1 MKKACMFQCRRGQS
15 QLNSDD
21 LELALSS
28 GGSAAV
34 LAGVGT
40 VAACELAGITKWRR
54 LFGVSGGAIVTA
66 LLACGMKS
74 SQLLRVAL
82 EHDFDKLIS
91 FGGGLMSP
99 IFACF
104 GASVPQPSHPD
115 WTESRFTGLY
125 GSAGLGQIIENY
137 ASSFGLDKQ
146 WPENFS
152 TLATTK
158 NGSPVVFN
166 KDGVFLIDKRSG
178 KETVL
183 SNSPAPLGL
192 AVRASAT
199 IPGVIAALRYKGI
212 HLFDGAL
219 TEDGFCPVGINIRRF
234 GARPDHVL
242 ACRVGEPSLKPMM
255 GRFYRWARRIWFIS
269 PHFNWGDETTGVME
283 VHPQIDHVHTL
294 KFRLT
299 QDEKWYGIMVSFEA
313 CLNRLAFAGLLHS
326 DRLTAARELMAKVGF
341 WRDRNPSQCKKKP
354 QPLADSASRVFKEYG
369 LL

>member
-1 MKKACMFQCRRGQS
+1 MFQCRRGAS
-15 QLNSDD
+15 QLNLDD

-40 VAACELAGITKWRR
+40 VAACEFAGIAKWRR
-54 LFGVSGGAIVTA
+54 LFGVSGGAIVSA

-74 SQLLRVAL
+74 PQLLRVAL
-82 EHDFDKLIS
+82 DHDFDKLITAN
-91 FGGGLMSP
+91 GGVMSP
-99 IFACF
+99 VFSLLGSA
-104 GASVPQPSHPD
+104 APHLSDPD
-115 WTESRFTGLY
+115 WTEARWTGLY
-125 GSAGLGQIIENY
+125 GSAGLGVLIEKY
-137 ASSFGLDKQ
+137 ASELGCNGE

-166 KDGVFLIDKRSG
+166 KDGVFLIDKQG
-178 KETVL
+178 QETVL
-183 SNSPAPLGL
+183 STKPAALGL

-199 IPGVIAALRYKGI
+199 IPGVVSALRYKGI

-242 ACRVGEPSLKPMM
+242 ACRVGEPGLKPLV
-255 GRFYRWARRIWFIS
+255 GRFYRWARLAWLIS
-269 PHFNWGDETTGVME
+269 PHYNWGDETSGVME

-294 KFRLT
+294 KFKLSA
-299 QDEKWYGIMVSFEA
+299 DEKWYGIMVSFEA
-313 CLNRLAFAGLLHS
+313 CLQRLAFAGLLYGE
-326 DRLTAARELMAKVGF
+326 RLTEARELMAKLGF
-341 WRDRNPSQCKKKP
+341 WRDRHPVACKKK
-354 QPLADSASRVFKEYG
+354 QQHLAEAAELVFKQHG